1 MKISGLQKLSLVDF
15 DGHISATIF
24 TAGCNFLCPFCH
36 NSGLVYNLEENI
48 EVSDVI
54 EYLNKRKN
62 MLDSVCISGGE
73 PTLNKDLPQFI
84 SNIKNLG
91 YKVKLDTNGTNLEMI
106 QYLVENKLV
115 DYIAMDIKNSI
126 DKYQITTNC
135 TVDTNKI
142 RSTIKYIMNCNIDYE
157 FRTTLVQEYHDLE
170 DIKKIGK
177 LIHKANKY
185 FLQHFVDNGNCIG
198 DNLHAVNKET
208 AENYLKEI
216 KKYVPNSNLR
226 GY

>member
-73 PTLNKDLPQFI
+73 RTLNKDLPQCM

-135 TVDTNKI
+135 PVDTNKI
-142 RSTIKYIMNCNIDYE
+142 RSTIKYIMNSNIDYE

-208 AENYLKEI
+208 AEIYLKEI

>member
-48 EVSDVI
+48 EESDVI

-142 RSTIKYIMNCNIDYE
+142 RSTIKYIMNSNIDYE

-208 AENYLKEI
+208 AEIYLKEI